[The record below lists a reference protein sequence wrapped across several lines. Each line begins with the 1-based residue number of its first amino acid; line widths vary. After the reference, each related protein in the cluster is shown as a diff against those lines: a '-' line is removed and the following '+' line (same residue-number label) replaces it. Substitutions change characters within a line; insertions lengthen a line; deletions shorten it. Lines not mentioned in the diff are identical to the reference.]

1 MYQDYVS
8 EKDTAFAREF
18 ERFVNGRMYSAEA
31 TGREIAKSHR
41 YLQQEIFKV
50 CLAFVGQL
58 AKNYQQGYIDERNE
72 WASRLATEAYEHL
85 VMESLIYDPEFKKVI
100 TTFNK
105 SEVCAD

>member
-31 TGREIAKSHR
+31 TGREMAKSHR
-41 YLQQEIFKV
+41 YLQQEMFKV

-58 AKNYQQGYIDERNE
+58 AKNYQQGYYDERND
-72 WASRLATEAYEHL
+72 WAVRLSATAYDHL
-85 VMESLIYDPEFKKVI
+85 IEEGEIYDPEYRKVTI
-100 TTFNK
+100 TF
-105 SEVCAD
+105 